1 MTCDITL
8 SPWTIYTIIYV
19 YVSYFRENKTKDQ
32 QSKSGPNAVGNKDP
46 NGTIPSSSE
55 NKANK

>member
-8 SPWTIYTIIYV
+8 SPCTIYTITYV

-32 QSKSGPNAVGNKDP
+32 QGKSGSNDVCNKGPN
-46 NGTIPSSSE
+46 TIPSSSE

>member
-1 MTCDITL
+1 MHIMFTEQL
-8 SPWTIYTIIYV
+8 TIIYV

-32 QSKSGPNAVGNKDP
+32 QGKSGPNDAGNKGP
-46 NGTIPSSSE
+46 NTIPSSSE

>member
-1 MTCDITL
+1 MFTEQL
-8 SPWTIYTIIYV
+8 TIIYV

-32 QSKSGPNAVGNKDP
+32 QGKSGPNDAGNKDP
-46 NGTIPSSSE
+46 NRNNPSSSE

>member
-1 MTCDITL
+1 MLTL
-8 SPWTIYTIIYV
+8 SPCTIYTITYV

-32 QSKSGPNAVGNKDP
+32 QGKSGSNDVCNKGPN
-46 NGTIPSSSE
+46 TIPSSSE